1 MINTHYRS
9 TASPSKSNKDGSGL
23 SALERLEA
31 AGEELPVISDP
42 ATMFHD
48 MTSKVPELADFIKKM
63 SHRPL
68 RVATMCSGTE
78 SPLLALDK
86 IADATEKLFG
96 SRLNVEHVF
105 SCEIEPFK
113 QAYIER
119 NFSPPILFRDIREL
133 KDEQAYTAYGALVDV
148 PGNVDMLIAG
158 TSCVD
163 YSNLNNEQKGLN
175 EQGESGQT
183 FRGMKAWII
192 RCKPPVVILENV
204 CGAPWNQIVDDFKS
218 FGYSADF
225 VRLDTKRYYIPHTRT
240 RVYLLAVLGDDKK
253 VLSKWKEVVKQLER
267 PSSSTLEAFLFDT
280 DDPRVN
286 KGRQDLALPGEKNIR
301 AETDWG
307 RCQSRHIRARVEEKL
322 GQQRPF
328 THWDGG
334 CQLPDYAWNDWGKAQ
349 TDRVLDLMDIDYLR
363 LARDGVDSMHKTL
376 VWNLSQNVDRTTG
389 SVAPGICP
397 CLTPS
402 MVPFVTN
409 RGGPLVGIEALSLQG
424 IPVDDLLLT
433 RESENQM
440 SDLAGNAMTTTVVGV
455 CMLAALTLM
464 KNTIANHAENNKFA
478 KKLSASS
485 KEEKLKITNVISKAE
500 HISKNTKVI
509 GENALKNEKLNL
521 DMKFSGTMRSLL
533 KDAHR
538 SSRLCV
544 CEAQS
549 GTAMDIQRCQNCE
562 HTCCLKCQGRPTHNY
577 QAYQNSSS
585 DRTLHRVAPDV
596 FSATLKQALPMSVR
610 FKNFDIAQFS
620 KCPSDV
626 LPAKWKTWLDA
637 MKAVKDAEFLFRGLQ
652 RGSVWRVHYSCPGED
667 VIKLEGRI
675 DESICEW
682 FITLAPSPK
691 SEQKPD
697 EIFSRPLARMKVG
710 KNAKNP
716 FDGVWEVFTPQQN
729 TFPSKIIGKGD
740 LVDSWQVTLGMEHG
754 ETVLGTQNDWALQRW
769 MRYEVQIEPKNVKY
783 LDRDISGMYALYDAC
798 DAAQA
803 SLHRSMNKVKD
814 GERSLYFFLDQTRNK
829 RAALDPFVFADNHR
843 RLNFD
848 EFRVETCHLD
858 PSWRPSEKKETMVLV
873 HTRGTWFSM
882 NKNVAMIAND
892 TSKSCLSVP
901 QPKSKI
907 SQGDDSCN
915 VALAVVK
922 CTVPLAEVDKSAWP
936 TGEFETIRLDKS
948 AETFKRLHWFTSRV
962 EIPKSLQDWN
972 DIDDLKIPH
981 DVSLQGCDKLICTRC
996 APRAPT
1002 LKWSKFFG
1010 SNKIEAREDPQ
1021 EAAVHEQAL
1030 KCRPAPFIVRW
1041 KREGSLGN
1049 FLIGINPST
1058 LVHRALAQ
1066 LAPTMQNAGSPGSL
1080 LGVSWRL
1087 VSHDEH
1093 VLPALPKSF
1102 DLKSNR
1108 NDSPSS
1114 QPPKWSKKY
1123 PLRPEQLRSLGWMIQ
1138 QETAD
1143 EPFIESEVSE
1153 SLIPRLGLR
1162 MDGKVE
1168 IAKTVRGGIVADQV
1182 GYGKTAIS
1190 IGAIL
1195 ANRIPFPSEV
1205 EKAVLKPV
1213 RAIPTAATLVI
1224 VPSQL
1229 MRQWP
1234 REVEKFSEKG
1244 ALKTIAVKTVAD
1256 LSALTAKSVME
1267 ADVVIVATSV
1277 FRSKLYFDRLA
1288 KLAGTKSMPDPKS
1301 GAQGRHFASDYN
1313 IALKGLGDQI
1323 EALTDYKRGAKVV
1336 AERTRKDSNVLT
1348 ELTLQPKRLKGAK
1361 LVAATEAAG
1370 GEGFK
1375 HIEEMYASKE
1385 NVSANMPIPVSVAEV
1400 KKTPTKKVQVATPSK
1415 KNTISAKTTPLK
1427 KNSTPKKNAENPLR
1441 SVPSS
1446 RNNTPKKADATP
1458 SKRASAR
1465 NTPRK
1470 NYFEED
1476 ELSEDTIR
1484 RSDDE
1489 FDSEA
1494 DYDDDDDD
1502 DDDDFASDSDD
1513 EKPKSKKRK
1522 SGSVK
1527 RKMDAGEEKDFW
1539 GLETETVQK
1548 NWRNMHSVP
1557 FEMFHWRRAIIDEF
1571 TYLQNS
1577 DRAVVLGLKT
1587 QSRWCLSGTPP
1598 VGDFADMKSTAAL
1611 LGVNLGSDEVP
1622 RYTKSEITKAES
1634 FQFFKEKPSQQWHH
1648 RRWKVAQTFMDRFM
1662 RQNIAE
1668 IDEIKYKDTVL
1679 DVQLRPAERAIAL
1692 ELDHYLQSMDMKA
1705 KKKKRG
1711 AGADRD
1717 SRLSAVLG
1725 SSATAEE
1732 ALLKRVAY
1740 YELDEA
1746 DGTAVR
1752 TCQDIVNLRIKQR
1765 DACLEEIGKEI
1776 CTGRVLQS
1784 ECRAL
1789 SKKMEQDYDEAEDE
1803 FCIWEQNI
1811 FDKAGGVEYVGDP
1824 EAHKLLSGCLRSNDL
1839 QAAKKVD
1846 TKTNPPQFSKIQV
1859 LIDDE
1864 EVTGTI
1870 LEYKG
1875 QHKQNAKFEFKHPGS
1890 GKTQIKEINL
1900 KRVEYIVVKL
1910 APETTKSDSTNISKG
1925 LLSKK
1930 AKKESK
1936 NDKAWELREHT
1947 HQLIALQKEL
1957 VGRVR
1962 SLRFFQSVRDL
1973 QQALVKDKVNC
1984 QVCLKAVVKSE
1995 SGVLSTCGH
2004 FGCLKC
2010 LKENAHKQACGVI
2023 GCNCAQRSTSVVTAM
2038 SLGTEAAAASSEQ
2051 KKTKS
2056 GSVSLIGKHGSKL
2069 IDLVNHINNIPSE
2082 ERILVFVQFTD
2093 LMAQVST
2100 VLNDAGIKTLKL
2112 KGSVHQ
2118 QTGALDEFQQEYMRK
2133 GSARVLLLLGR
2144 DESASGANLT
2154 TANHAIFVHPLLTT
2168 TQHEYV
2174 ASETQAIGRIR
2185 RYGQLREVNTW
2196 RFIVQESID
2205 SEIYKARCSETTSN
2219 M

>member
-1 MINTHYRS
+1 MS
-9 TASPSKSNKDGSGL
+9 AS
-23 SALERLEA
+23 ERLVA
-31 AGEELPVISDP
+31 AGEELPVISEP
-42 ATMFHD
+42 AAMFHD
-48 MTSKVPELADFIKKM
+48 LASKVPKLENFLKKM

-133 KDEQAYTAYGALVDV
+133 KEKQAYTAYGALVDV
-148 PGNVDMLIAG
+148 PGNVDILVAG

-204 CGAPWNQIVDDFKS
+204 CGAPWKQIVDDFAS
-218 FGYSADF
+218 FGYTADF
-225 VRLDTKRYYIPHTRT
+225 LRLDTKRYYIPHTRT
-240 RVYLLAVLGDDKK
+240 RVYLLAVLGDDDEG
-253 VLSKWKEVVKQLER
+253 VLAQWKEVVKQLER

-286 KGRQDLALPGEKNIR
+286 KGRQDLALPGEKNTR

-363 LARDGVDSMHKTL
+363 LARDGVDAMHKTL

-433 RESENQM
+433 RENENQM

-455 CMLAALTLM
+455 CMLSALTLM
-464 KNTIANHAENNKFA
+464 VDKLANHKENNEFA

-500 HISKNTKVI
+500 QISKNTKVI
-509 GENALKNEKLNL
+509 GEDALKEELLNL
-521 DMKFSGTMRSLL
+521 DVKSEKSVLALMES
-533 KDAHR
+533 AHR

-549 GTAMDIQRCQNCE
+549 GLASEIERCANCD
-562 HTCCLKCQGRPTHNY
+562 HTCCVKCKGRPTHTY
-577 QAYQNSSS
+577 GAYKP
-585 DRTLHRVAPDV
+585 TRVAPDV
-596 FSATLKQALPMSVR
+596 FSAELKQALPMTV
-610 FKNFDIAQFS
+610 KFS
-620 KCPSDV
+620 QKFNLDRYKSNLSLTSPSA
-626 LPAKWKTWLDA
+626 PKWKVWVDA
-637 MKAVKDAEFLFRGLQ
+637 LKAVENAEFLFRGLQ
-652 RGSVWRVHYSCPGED
+652 RGNVWRIHYACPGED
-667 VIKLEGRI
+667 LIKLEGRI
-675 DESICEW
+675 DGKVCEW
-682 FITLAPSPK
+682 FIIFEPSPK

-697 EIFSRPLARMKVG
+697 EIFSRPLARMILSKE
-710 KNAKNP
+710 KAKNLL
-716 FDGVWEVFTPQQN
+716 DGNWELFTPAPDAFTAQ
-729 TFPSKIIGKGD
+729 IIGKGA

-754 ETVLGTQNDWALQRW
+754 KTVLDTENDWPLKRFS
-769 MRYEVQIEPKNVKY
+769 RYQVIVKDEDKRQ
-783 LDRDISGMYALYDAC
+783 LDRDISGDYALYDTC

-803 SLHRSMNKVKD
+803 SLHRKVN
-814 GERSLYFFLDQTRNK
+814 GEEKGKRSLYFFLDQTRNK
-829 RAALDPFVFADNHR
+829 GAAHDTFVFADNHR
-843 RLNFD
+843 RLMFD
-848 EFRVETCHLD
+848 EFRVETCHIDTQDGLAKG
-858 PSWRPSEKKETMVLV
+858 WRPSEEKVGTIVIKIRGKWESLDKSVKMV
-873 HTRGTWFSM
+873 
-882 NKNVAMIAND
+882 AID

-901 QPKSKI
+901 SPKTSL
-907 SQGDDSCN
+907 SQGNESCN
-915 VALAVVK
+915 AALAVVK
-922 CTVPLAEVDKSAWP
+922 CSVPLAQVDKHAWP

-948 AETFKRLHWFTSRV
+948 AETFKRLHWFTSRL
-962 EIPKSLQDWN
+962 EIPKSLQRWN
-972 DIDDLKIPH
+972 GLDLKVPNKH
-981 DVSLQGCDKLICTRC
+981 SSDRCDEYICSRC
-996 APRAPT
+996 APVPPT
-1002 LKWSKFFG
+1002 LRWSRFYG

-1021 EAAVHEQAL
+1021 QAAEYEQAL

-1041 KREGSLGN
+1041 KREANMGK
-1049 FLIGINPST
+1049 FLIAINPST
-1058 LVHRALAQ
+1058 LVHRALAH
-1066 LAPTMQNAGSPGSL
+1066 LSPTMHTAGATGEL
-1080 LGVSWRL
+1080 LNTSWKI
-1087 VSHDEH
+1087 VSHDEKS
-1093 VLPALPKSF
+1093 VEQLPKSF
-1102 DLKSNR
+1102 ELKSNR
-1108 NDSPSS
+1108 FNAPAS

-1123 PLRPEQLRSLGWMIQ
+1123 PLRPEQLRSLGWMIE
-1138 QETAD
+1138 QETTK
-1143 EPFIESEVSE
+1143 EPFIESEVAE

-1168 IAKTVRGGIVADQV
+1168 VKKTVRGGIVADQV

-1195 ANRIPFPSEV
+1195 ANQIPFPSEK
-1205 EKAVLKPV
+1205 ESAVLKPV
-1213 RAIPTAATLVI
+1213 RAIPTRATLVV

-1244 ALKTIAVKTVAD
+1244 ALKTVVVKTVAD
-1256 LSALTAKSVME
+1256 MTALTAKCVMN

-1288 KLAGTKSMPDPKS
+1288 KLAGTKTMPDPKS
-1301 GAQGRHFASDYN
+1301 GAQGRHFTSDYN
-1313 IALKGLGDQI
+1313 LALKGLGDQV
-1323 EALTDYKRGAKVV
+1323 EALTDPKRGAKYV
-1336 AERTRKDSNVLT
+1336 AEHTKKNVNVLG

-1361 LVAATEAAG
+1361 LVAATVAAG
-1370 GEGFK
+1370 GEGFT
-1375 HIEEMYASKE
+1375 HIEEMFAAKE
-1385 NVSANMPIPVSVAEV
+1385 NVSSNPVQKPVVEKPMSPSR
-1400 KKTPTKKVQVATPSK
+1400 KTPIKKSKVATPSK
-1415 KNTISAKTTPLK
+1415 KSAVSARSTPLK
-1427 KNSTPKKNAENPLR
+1427 KQT
-1441 SVPSS
+1441 
-1446 RNNTPKKADATP
+1446 TPKKASSAIRSLPSSRAGTPRKVVAATP
-1458 SKRASAR
+1458 SKRTSAR

-1470 NYFEED
+1470 NYYEED
-1476 ELSEDTIR
+1476 DLSEDMLRDSDDDFASEDI
-1484 RSDDE
+1484 SDDE
-1489 FDSEA
+1489 DEDAFDV
-1494 DYDDDDDD
+1494 DD
-1502 DDDDFASDSDD
+1502 DDDDFDD
-1513 EKPKSKKRK
+1513 ERPKPKKKKKSGAAKRK
-1522 SGSVK
+1522 L
-1527 RKMDAGEEKDFW
+1527 APGEEKDHW
-1539 GLETETVQK
+1539 GLETEAVQE
-1548 NWRNMHSVP
+1548 NWRRMTSVP

-1571 TYLQNS
+1571 TYLKNS

-1598 VGDFADMKSTAAL
+1598 VGDFADVKSTAAL

-1634 FQFFKEKPSQQWHH
+1634 FQFFKEKPSQQWHR
-1648 RRWKVAQTFMDRFM
+1648 RRWSVAQTFMDRFM

-1668 IDEIKYKDTVL
+1668 IDEIKYKDTRL

-1717 SRLSAVLG
+1717 SRLATVLG

-1776 CTGRVLQS
+1776 CTGRILQD
-1784 ECRAL
+1784 ECKTL
-1789 SKKMEQDYDEAEDE
+1789 SKKMEQAYEEGEDE
-1803 FCIWEQNI
+1803 FHAWEQNV
-1811 FDKAGGVEYVGDP
+1811 FDKTGGVDYVGDP
-1824 EAHKLLSGCLRSNDL
+1824 EAHNILSKVLRDNDL
-1839 QAAKKVD
+1839 KAAKKVE
-1846 TKTNPPQFSKIQV
+1846 TKTNPPQYSKIELV
-1859 LIDDE
+1859 IEGKL
-1864 EVTGTI
+1864 TTATI
-1870 LEYKG
+1870 LAYQGQHRQNAKLEYKS
-1875 QHKQNAKFEFKHPGS
+1875 ASS
-1890 GKTQIKEINL
+1890 GKMQSTEKNL
-1900 KRVEYIVVKL
+1900 KRVDYKVIKL
-1910 APETTKSDSTNISKG
+1910 APEKSKSDSSDNASKVNT
-1925 LLSKK
+1925 SKK
-1930 AKKESK
+1930 VKKESK

-1973 QQALVKDKVNC
+1973 QAKVATATVKC
-1984 QVCLKAVVKSE
+1984 QVCLKEVKKSNT
-1995 SGVLSTCGH
+1995 SVLSTCGH
-2004 FGCLKC
+2004 FGCLVC
-2010 LKENAHKQACGVI
+2010 LRENASKQACGVA
-2023 GCNCAQRSTSVVTAM
+2023 GCNCAQRDSSVVSAD
-2038 SLGTEAAAASSEQ
+2038 SLGTELSMQ
-2051 KKTKS
+2051 GKKGK
-2056 GSVSLIGKHGSKL
+2056 GSVSVIGKHGSKL
-2069 IDLVNHINNIPSE
+2069 IDLVNHINNIPKE

-2093 LMAQVST
+2093 LMAQVAN
-2100 VLNDAGIKTLKL
+2100 VLNEAGIKTLKL

-2118 QTGALDEFQQEYMRK
+2118 QTGALDEFQQEDMKK

-2154 TANHAIFVHPLLTT
+2154 TANHAIFVHPLLTAT
-2168 TQHEYV
+2168 NYEYV

-2185 RYGQLREVNTW
+2185 RYGQSREVNTW
-2196 RFIVQESID
+2196 RFIVKDSID
-2205 SEIYKARCSETTSN
+2205 SEIYEERTREATQV
-2219 M
+2219 

>member
-1 MINTHYRS
+1 MS
-9 TASPSKSNKDGSGL
+9 AS
-23 SALERLEA
+23 ERLVA
-31 AGEELPVISDP
+31 AGEELPVISEP
-42 ATMFHD
+42 AAMFHD
-48 MTSKVPELADFIKKM
+48 LASKVPKLENFLKKM

-96 SRLNVEHVF
+96 SRMNVEHVF

-133 KDEQAYTAYGALVDV
+133 KEKQAYTAYGALVDV
-148 PGNVDMLIAG
+148 PGNVDMLVAG

-183 FRGMKAWII
+183 FRGMKAWIM

-204 CGAPWNQIVDDFKS
+204 CGAPWQQIVDDFAS
-218 FGYSADF
+218 FGYTADF
-225 VRLDTKRYYIPHTRT
+225 LRLDTKRYYIPHTRT
-240 RVYLLAVLGDDKK
+240 RVYLLAVLGDDDEGI
-253 VLSKWKEVVKQLER
+253 LAQWKEVVKQLER

-286 KGRQDLALPGEKNIR
+286 KGRQDLALPGEKNTR

-363 LARDGVDSMHKTL
+363 LARDGVDAMHKTL

-409 RGGPLVGIEALSLQG
+409 RGGPLVGIEALALQG

-433 RESENQM
+433 RENENQM

-455 CMLAALTLM
+455 CMLSALTLM
-464 KNTIANHAENNKFA
+464 VDKLANHKENNEFA

-500 HISKNTKVI
+500 QISKNTKVI
-509 GENALKNEKLNL
+509 GEDALKKELLNL
-521 DMKFSGTMRSLL
+521 DVKSEKSVLTLMES
-533 KDAHR
+533 AHR

-549 GTAMDIQRCQNCE
+549 GLANEIERCANCD
-562 HTCCLKCQGRPTHNY
+562 HTCCVKCKGRPTHTY
-577 QAYQNSSS
+577 GAYKPK
-585 DRTLHRVAPDV
+585 RVAPDV
-596 FSATLKQALPMSVR
+596 FSAELKQALPMTVKFSQKFDLES
-610 FKNFDIAQFS
+610 FKEKMAPGEVNAE
-620 KCPSDV
+620 
-626 LPAKWKTWLDA
+626 KWKVWVDA
-637 MKAVKDAEFLFRGLQ
+637 LKAVENAEFLFRGLQ
-652 RGSVWRVHYSCPGED
+652 RGNVWRIHYACPGD
-667 VIKLEGRI
+667 DLIKLEGRI
-675 DESICEW
+675 DGKVCEW
-682 FITLAPSPK
+682 FIIFEPSPK

-697 EIFSRPLARMKVG
+697 EIFSRPLARMILNKE
-710 KNAKNP
+710 KAKNLL
-716 FDGVWEVFTPQQN
+716 DGNWELFTPDADCFQAQ
-729 TFPSKIIGKGD
+729 IIGKGA

-754 ETVLGTQNDWALQRW
+754 KTVLNTENDWPLKRFS
-769 MRYEVQIEPKNVKY
+769 RYQVIVNDADKKK
-783 LDRDISGMYALYDAC
+783 LDRDISGDYVLYDTC

-803 SLHRSMNKVKD
+803 SLHRKVN
-814 GERSLYFFLDQTRNK
+814 GEERGKRPLYFFLDQTRNK
-829 RAALDPFVFADNHR
+829 GAAHDAFVFADNHR
-843 RLNFD
+843 RLMFD
-848 EFRVETCHLD
+848 EFRVETCHID
-858 PSWRPSEKKETMVLV
+858 TNDGVAKGWRPSEEKTGLIVIKIRGKWKPLDKKVKMV
-873 HTRGTWFSM
+873 
-882 NKNVAMIAND
+882 AID

-901 QPKSKI
+901 SPKTSLT
-907 SQGDDSCN
+907 QGNESCN
-915 VALAVVK
+915 AALAVVK
-922 CTVPLAEVDKSAWP
+922 CSVPLAEVDKHAWP

-948 AETFKRLHWFTSRV
+948 AETFKRLHWFTSRL
-962 EIPKSLQDWN
+962 EMPKSLQRWN
-972 DIDDLKIPH
+972 GLDLKIPNKH
-981 DVSLQGCDKLICTRC
+981 STKGCDEYICSRC
-996 APRAPT
+996 APVPPT
-1002 LKWSKFFG
+1002 LRWSRFYG
-1010 SNKIEAREDPQ
+1010 SNKVEAREDPQ
-1021 EAAVHEQAL
+1021 QAAEYEQAL

-1041 KREGSLGN
+1041 KREADLGK
-1049 FLIGINPST
+1049 FLIAINPST
-1058 LVHRALAQ
+1058 LVHRALAH
-1066 LAPTMQNAGSPGSL
+1066 LAPTMHTAGTSGELSDT
-1080 LGVSWRL
+1080 SWKI
-1087 VSHDEH
+1087 VSHDEKSFEQ
-1093 VLPALPKSF
+1093 LPKSF
-1102 DLKSNR
+1102 ELKSNR
-1108 NDSPSS
+1108 FDAPAS

-1123 PLRPEQLRSLGWMIQ
+1123 PLRPEQLRSLGWMIE
-1138 QETAD
+1138 QETTK
-1143 EPFIESEVSE
+1143 EPFIESEVAE

-1168 IAKTVRGGIVADQV
+1168 VKKMVRGGIVADQV

-1195 ANRIPFPSEV
+1195 ANQIPFPSEK
-1205 EKAVLKPV
+1205 ESAVLEPV
-1213 RAIPTAATLVI
+1213 RAIPTRATLVV

-1244 ALKTIAVKTVAD
+1244 ALKTVVVKTVAD
-1256 LSALTAKSVME
+1256 MSALTAKSVMN

-1288 KLAGTKSMPDPKS
+1288 KLAGTKMMPDPKS
-1301 GAQGRHFASDYN
+1301 GAQGRHFTSDYN
-1313 IALKGLGDQI
+1313 LALKGLGDQI
-1323 EALTDYKRGAKVV
+1323 EALTDPKRGAKYV
-1336 AERTRKDSNVLT
+1336 AEHMKKNVNVLG

-1361 LVAATEAAG
+1361 LVAATVAAG
-1370 GEGFK
+1370 GEGFM

-1385 NVSANMPIPVSVAEV
+1385 NVSSNPVRKSVAEKPMSPA
-1400 KKTPTKKVQVATPSK
+1400 KKTPIKKSKVATPSK
-1415 KNTISAKTTPLK
+1415 KSAVSAR
-1427 KNSTPKKNAENPLR
+1427 STPMKKQT
-1441 SVPSS
+1441 
-1446 RNNTPKKADATP
+1446 TPKKASSALRSLPSSRTGTPRKVAAATP
-1458 SKRASAR
+1458 SKRTSAR

-1470 NYFEED
+1470 NYYEAD
-1476 ELSEDTIR
+1476 DLSEDTLR
-1484 RSDDE
+1484 
-1489 FDSEA
+1489 DS
-1494 DYDDDDDD
+1494 
-1502 DDDDFASDSDD
+1502 DDDFASEDISDD
-1513 EKPKSKKRK
+1513 EDDFDVDDFDDDFDDERPKPKKKKSSGAAKRK
-1522 SGSVK
+1522 L
-1527 RKMDAGEEKDFW
+1527 APGEERDYW
-1539 GLETETVQK
+1539 GLETEAVQE
-1548 NWRNMHSVP
+1548 NWRRMTSVP

-1571 TYLQNS
+1571 TYLKNS

-1598 VGDFADMKSTAAL
+1598 VGDFADVKSTAAL

-1622 RYTKSEITKAES
+1622 RFTKSEITKAES
-1634 FQFFKEKPSQQWHH
+1634 FQFFKEKPSQQWHR
-1648 RRWKVAQTFMDRFM
+1648 RRWSVAQTFMDRFM

-1668 IDEIKYKDTVL
+1668 IDEIKYKDTRL

-1717 SRLSAVLG
+1717 SRLAAVLG

-1776 CTGRVLQS
+1776 CTGRILQD
-1784 ECRAL
+1784 ECKTL
-1789 SKKMEQDYDEAEDE
+1789 SKKMDQAYDESGDE
-1803 FCIWEQNI
+1803 FNTWEQNV
-1811 FDKAGGVEYVGDP
+1811 FDKTGGVEYVGDP
-1824 EAHKLLSGCLRSNDL
+1824 EAHNILSKVLRDNDL
-1839 QAAKKVD
+1839 KAAKKVE
-1846 TKTNPPQFSKIQV
+1846 TKTNPPQYSKIELV
-1859 LIDDE
+1859 IEGKLM
-1864 EVTGTI
+1864 TATI

-1875 QHKQNAKFEFKHPGS
+1875 QHRQNAKLEYVSTSS
-1890 GKTQIKEINL
+1890 GKKEITEKNL
-1900 KRVEYIVVKL
+1900 KRVDYKVIKL
-1910 APETTKSDSTNISKG
+1910 APEKTKSDSSDNASKVYT
-1925 LLSKK
+1925 SKK
-1930 AKKESK
+1930 VKKESK

-1973 QQALVKDKVNC
+1973 QAKVATSTVKC
-1984 QVCLKAVVKSE
+1984 QVCSKEVKKSHT
-1995 SGVLSTCGH
+1995 GVLSTCGH
-2004 FGCLKC
+2004 FGCLSC
-2010 LKENAHKQACGVI
+2010 LRENASKQACGVS
-2023 GCNCAQRSTSVVTAM
+2023 GCNCAQRDTSVVSAD
-2038 SLGTEAAAASSEQ
+2038 SLGTENSMQ
-2051 KKTKS
+2051 GKKGN
-2056 GSVSLIGKHGSKL
+2056 GSVSVIGKHGSKL

-2093 LMAQVST
+2093 LMAQVAN
-2100 VLNDAGIKTLKL
+2100 VLNEAGIKTLKL

-2118 QTGALDEFQQEYMRK
+2118 QTGALDEFQQEDMKK

-2154 TANHAIFVHPLLTT
+2154 TANHAIFVHPLLTAT
-2168 TQHEYV
+2168 NYEYV

-2185 RYGQLREVNTW
+2185 RYGQSREVNTW
-2196 RFIVQESID
+2196 RFIVKDSID
-2205 SEIYKARCSETTSN
+2205 SEIYEERTREATQA
-2219 M
+2219 